1 LRAVGY
7 KGPDVFNKKTA
18 GVVKKYSDGL
28 TRRINILADKSMLAA
43 FSEGSHTV
51 TATHVKSAAQDSE
64 FKKTVDS
71 KKILLSTLAVLLL
84 AGVLFA
90 GIYIGRQDSAEQNL
104 IKTATKPAVTQEAS
118 LTQSPAPRIDSTTVP
133 VETVNNVTF
142 ENVSERLA
150 KTQQW
155 LSVAAD
161 NNFSIQL
168 FMARTSD
175 ADKVEAFLRNAPE
188 TLDFTKIYIY
198 ETDVNGRSWYSVLY
212 NEFITQDEAI
222 EKLDTLP
229 ASLKASDPYL
239 RRISALKKDVAR

>member
-1 LRAVGY
+1 
-7 KGPDVFNKKTA
+7 
-18 GVVKKYSDGL
+18 
-28 TRRINILADKSMLAA
+28 
-43 FSEGSHTV
+43 
-51 TATHVKSAAQDSE
+51 
-64 FKKTVDS
+64 
-71 KKILLSTLAVLLL
+71 
-84 AGVLFA
+84 
-90 GIYIGRQDSAEQNL
+90 
-104 IKTATKPAVTQEAS
+104 
-118 LTQSPAPRIDSTTVP
+118 VP